1 MRPADHTP
9 TGRALCTLGALA
21 SVVGVFGGVG
31 VGLSG
36 CATSPFQRAGN
47 ADDVAAA
54 VAHSQTPAPPTRSL
68 VFLVLAGTAGP
79 RLAAYDLA
87 ASKLLWTQPAD
98 VTTRVE
104 AGTSVLVHGTRG
116 VGTGAE
122 SKGGAPNGAVVA
134 RDIASGAI
142 LWQRALQ
149 PKERLFGY
157 AVDGDGV
164 FMVLQTSGGV
174 GRPTGALLSLDAH
187 TGIERWHH
195 ELPSGRVAAPAAR
208 GGLLAVP
215 LDSQYVLLFDAQ
227 SGGELGQ
234 VLSTEEAATFVRAL
248 PEGLFYGSRGLFL
261 LGRGTARGTRH
272 SAGYLSARLPDFV
285 RPVYWYDLYRPE
297 QSEYSAIDRNRI
309 LWRITVDGDR
319 PQFRDGLAF
328 VHDYRFFFAFD
339 AGSGALRWAYD
350 APNSDAVASADTGR
364 AILFVTADGEIGGL
378 DPITGARLYE
388 AHLPGEMVRGA
399 TFEAEGFAPTGA
411 AAASKP
417 PDMLAT
423 LTAIIADPDQR
434 FPALKLFAIEELGRQ
449 PGREV
454 TAKLLDILGKEG
466 LAPLAYQKAGEML
479 VSRRDAGSLDLLAG
493 ALRLHADFAAKRS
506 APPVEILAR
515 AVGALG
521 PLARTLAPDL
531 AAHLR
536 LPETSPA
543 AAAEIARAL
552 VAIGARESLPALR
565 DFLAVYRAD
574 TSYEHDPTALV
585 AAAEAVLKL
594 GGPADR
600 VLLLFLAE
608 EPHTATGLRTHLVR
622 ALGDTAPRAGGPTPP
637 TASAGE

>member
-1 MRPADHTP
+1 MRSP
-9 TGRALCTLGALA
+9 GRLLAAVAGFGALGFA
-21 SVVGVFGGVG
+21 A
-31 VGLSG
+31 

-47 ADDVAAA
+47 ADDIAGALARSHPPAA
-54 VAHSQTPAPPTRSL
+54 PTRSL
-68 VFLVLAGTAGP
+68 VFLVLGGTGGP
-79 RLAAYDLA
+79 RLSAYDLA
-87 ASKLLWTQPAD
+87 ASKVLWTQPTD

-104 AGTSVLVHGTRG
+104 VGATVLVHGTKG
-116 VGTGAE
+116 AGPSGTIVGRDLETGA
-122 SKGGAPNGAVVA
+122 V
-134 RDIASGAI
+134 
-142 LWQRALQ
+142 LWQRAMQ

-157 AVDGDGV
+157 VLDGDGV
-164 FMVLQTSGGV
+164 FLVVQSSAAA
-174 GRPTGALLSLDAH
+174 GRPTGALFSLDAR
-187 TGIERWHH
+187 TGVERWHH

-215 LDSQYVLLFDAQ
+215 LDSQYVLLFDGQ
-227 SGGELGQ
+227 SGLELGQ

-261 LGRGTARGTRH
+261 LERGTARGTRH
-272 SAGYLSARLPDFV
+272 SPGYLSARLPDFV

-297 QSEYSAIDRNRI
+297 QAEYSAIDRNRI
-309 LWRITVDGDR
+309 LWRVTVDGDR

-339 AGSGALRWAYD
+339 AGSGALRWAYG
-350 APNSDAVASADTGR
+350 APNSDAVASVDTGH

-399 TFEAEGFAPTGA
+399 SFDAEGFAPVGA

-417 PDMLAT
+417 PDMLTA
-423 LTAIIADPDQR
+423 LTSIIADPDQR

-454 TAKLLDILGKEG
+454 TAKLIDILQREG

-479 VSRRDAGSLDLLAG
+479 VARRDAGSLDLMTA
-493 ALRLHADFAAKRS
+493 ALRAHADYAEKRP
-506 APPVEILAR
+506 APPVEVLAR

-521 PLARTLAPDL
+521 PLGRALAPDL

-543 AAAEIARAL
+543 AAAEIARVL
-552 VAIGARESLPALR
+552 VAVGAQESLPALR
-565 DFLAVYRAD
+565 DFLCLYRAD
-574 TSYEHDPTALV
+574 SSYERDPTALV
-585 AAAEAVLKL
+585 AVAEALLKL
-594 GGPADR
+594 GGPTDR
-600 VLLLFLAE
+600 ALLLFLAE

-622 ALGDTAPRAGGPTPP
+622 ALGETGPHAGVTIQP
-637 TASAGE
+637 TASARD

>member
-1 MRPADHTP
+1 MKASL
-9 TGRALCTLGALA
+9 RAGVLCAALGAGF
-21 SVVGVFGGVG
+21 VPVGVG
-31 VGLSG
+31 VGVGIGLSG

-54 VAHSQTPAPPTRSL
+54 VARSHPPATPARSL
-68 VFLVLAGTAGP
+68 AFLVLGGAAGP

-87 ASKLLWTQPAD
+87 ASKLLWTQATE

-104 AGTSVLVHGTRG
+104 
-116 VGTGAE
+116 VGTNVLLHG
-122 SKGGAPNGAVVA
+122 SKGTGPSGAVVA
-134 RDIASGAI
+134 RDLGTGAV

-149 PKERLFGY
+149 AKERLFGY
-157 AVDGDGV
+157 AVDGDAAFLV
-164 FMVLQTSGGV
+164 VQSTGGT
-174 GRPTGALLSLDAH
+174 GRPTGALLSLDAR
-187 TGIERWHH
+187 TGVERWHH

-208 GGLLAVP
+208 GGLVAVP
-215 LDSQYVLLFDAQ
+215 LDSQYVLLFDGQ
-227 SGGELGQ
+227 SGLDLGQ

-261 LGRGTARGTRH
+261 LGRGTARGSHR
-272 SAGYLSARLPDFV
+272 SPDYLSARLPAFV
-285 RPVYWYDLYRPE
+285 RPVYWYDQYRPE

-309 LWRITVDGDR
+309 LWRVTLAGDH

-339 AGSGALRWAYD
+339 AGSGALRWAWG
-350 APNSDAVASADTGR
+350 APNSDAVASTDTGR

-388 AHLPGEMVRGA
+388 AHLPGEVVRGA
-399 TFEAEGFAPTGA
+399 SFDAEGFAPAGA
-411 AAASKP
+411 AAGSKP
-417 PDMLAT
+417 PDLLTA
-423 LTAIIADPDQR
+423 LTAIISDPDQR
-434 FPALKLFAIEELGRQ
+434 FPALKLFGIEELGRQ

-454 TAKLLDILGKEG
+454 TAKLIEILAKEG

-479 VSRRDAGSLDLLAG
+479 VARRDAGSLDLMTA
-493 ALRLHADFAAKRS
+493 ALRAHADFAEKRP

-521 PLARTLAPDL
+521 PLARALAPDL

-552 VAIGARESLPALR
+552 VEIGAQEAVPALR
-565 DFLAVYRAD
+565 DFLSIYRAD
-574 TSYEHDPTALV
+574 TSYERDPTALV
-585 AAAEAVLKL
+585 AAAEALLKL
-594 GGPADR
+594 GGPTDR
-600 VLLLFLAE
+600 ALLLYLAE

-622 ALGDTAPRAGGPTPP
+622 ALGETVPHAGGPALP
-637 TASAGE
+637 TASAKD